1 MYPQDPTWEAL
12 INLKLSGCCRELPTG
27 EQVQI
32 VGMSKQNGYFKT
44 TRDTPRLLCL
54 SLEKAHDSCTL
65 GSVTLP
71 WCGIW
76 EPRVEESCAQWLHYY
91 YCSFCFFFL
100 FSGNYV
106 ALQTLVLPASTE
118 HCFHPRT
125 NEGCFFHCLDCVGKD
140 LEILFSREY
149 AYKLRLYHQSQGK
162 LRGKRK
168 VQVCDD
174 RYFWWLILP
183 WHTMAVRRSI
193 QISSRY
199 AQ

>member
-1 MYPQDPTWEAL
+1 MLQGASHRGASSDSWHEQAEWLLQNNKGHSKTFVSEPGESPWFL
-12 INLKLSGCCRELPTG
+12 HSGFGNPSLVWHLRAMCRRR
-27 EQVQI
+27 V
-32 VGMSKQNGYFKT
+32 
-44 TRDTPRLLCL
+44 TR
-54 SLEKAHDSCTL
+54 
-65 GSVTLP
+65 
-71 WCGIW
+71 
-76 EPRVEESCAQWLHYY
+76 AQWRHYY

-106 ALQTLVLPASTE
+106 ALQTLVLPSSTE

-183 WHTMAVRRSI
+183 WRTMAVRRSI